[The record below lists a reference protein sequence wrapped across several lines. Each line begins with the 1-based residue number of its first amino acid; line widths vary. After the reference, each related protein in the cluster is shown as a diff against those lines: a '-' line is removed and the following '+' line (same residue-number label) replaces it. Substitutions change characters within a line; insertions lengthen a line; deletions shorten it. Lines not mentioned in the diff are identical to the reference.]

1 MITTKGG
8 APHAGLGSEMFI
20 SASSL
25 ASGTITPP
33 QGTAHT
39 EEDIE
44 NDDGDNAST
53 SSSVSSV
60 VVALATATLTDSSW
74 QFPPSYPPQY
84 LSTISE
90 YLPPPKQP
98 PTMSTAGAAV
108 DDGDTQKGHPWATE
122 KYENSMRTDHVF
134 DRFVERAAHE
144 PQQCVRY
151 DLGGIPL
158 PFASDHLYKQ
168 LFPSSLDNPE
178 FSTTVTKAEF
188 NVRPQAPTRWY
199 GETSIPACPHCG
211 SRRIFEFQLMPNLI
225 NILSES
231 FNTSTEVVTA
241 TEEQR
246 KAEVEGLLKGNP
258 DGRGMEWGTVL
269 VFSCEKDC
277 RLGPGNKEKQDAW
290 NEELVLVH
298 WDD

>member
-1 MITTKGG
+1 MGG
-8 APHAGLGSEMFI
+8 APHTGLGSEMFI

-25 ASGTITPP
+25 ASGTIMPP

-39 EEDIE
+39 EEDVE

-53 SSSVSSV
+53 SSSVSSI

-74 QFPPSYPPQY
+74 QFSPSYRPQY

-144 PQQCVRY
+144 PQQCVRCALCLFCTEI
-151 DLGGIPL
+151 DQL
-158 PFASDHLYKQ
+158 SDG
-168 LFPSSLDNPE
+168 
-178 FSTTVTKAEF
+178 A
-188 NVRPQAPTRWY
+188 
-199 GETSIPACPHCG
+199 TSIG
-211 SRRIFEFQLMPNLI
+211 T
-225 NILSES
+225 ILAG
-231 FNTSTEVVTA
+231 FRCHLRQITYTSSYF
-241 TEEQR
+241 R
-246 KAEVEGLLKGNP
+246 H
-258 DGRGMEWGTVL
+258 R
-269 VFSCEKDC
+269 
-277 RLGPGNKEKQDAW
+277 
-290 NEELVLVH
+290 
-298 WDD
+298 